1 MIGGLLSGIL
11 AGLLGIGGG
20 ALLGPLLIV
29 FNYPEVESF
38 ATSGFA
44 IVITSV
50 SGTIENWRKG
60 YINLRQIMALGLPA
74 LITAQ
79 IGVAIANW
87 AKAFPYML
95 LAAFGL
101 LSLANIY
108 LIDLKNQLTRQQQRA
123 ESPACDEYPNQKPKN
138 HDRPQHLRPHPF
150 WARIS
155 TGGIAGLLA
164 GLFGIGGGVVM
175 VPMQILFL
183 GEAIKPA
190 IQTSLGVVVITAIA
204 ATLGHALSGNILW
217 IEGIVLGLG
226 GLVGAQISTRLL
238 PKLPD
243 HVVSLLFRSY
253 LAILAIYIFWQAWH
267 RYSSR

>member
-1 MIGGLLSGIL
+1 MVGGLLSGIL

-20 ALLGPLLIV
+20 ALLGPLLIIL
-29 FNYPEVESF
+29 NYPEVKSF

-44 IVITSV
+44 IVITSA
-50 SGTIENWRKG
+50 SGTIENWRRG
-60 YINLRQIMALGLPA
+60 YINLRQVLSLGFPA

-79 IGVAIANW
+79 VGVFMANW
-87 AKAFPYML
+87 AKAFPHML
-95 LAAFGL
+95 LVAFGV

-108 LIDLKNQLTRQQQRA
+108 LIDLKNQLARQQQRA
-123 ESPACDEYPNQKPKN
+123 ESQAFDAYHN
-138 HDRPQHLRPHPF
+138 HKYNHRDRSQRFWLHPF

-155 TGGIAGLLA
+155 TGSIAGLLA

-175 VPMQILFL
+175 VPMQILLL

-190 IQTSLGVVVITAIA
+190 IQTSLGVVVITAIS

-217 IEGIVLGLG
+217 IEGVVLGLG

-243 HVVSLLFRSY
+243 RVVSALFRSY
-253 LAILAIYIFWQAWH
+253 LAILAVYI
-267 RYSSR
+267 